1 MGKAYFAFFLL
12 IFTFISCEEIPN
24 EILLLNDNWQFS
36 EAGKSDWKTAE
47 IPGTVQADLLLL
59 GEIPDPFLKNNE
71 DSIQWVSTKNWQY
84 KKQFSVSEENLKRTK
99 HFLNF
104 EGLDTYADVFLNDS
118 LLLSANNAF
127 RNWEIDVSNAL
138 KAENEV
144 LVVFKSPD
152 SIEKNEAEKLGYKL
166 PEGNR
171 VFTRKPQYQYGWDW
185 APKIK
190 TIGIW
195 RDVTLISYNLARLKD
210 VFLQTKS
217 ISDSLAE
224 IVANFEIEAWKEEE
238 ITLKINNKNTSETFS
253 KKIKTTTGASEI
265 QIPFKIKNPKLW
277 WTHNLG
283 EPFLYDIQIELL
295 HNGSVL
301 ESYTKKLGIRSI
313 ELVTEKDSIGESF
326 LL

>member
-1 MGKAYFAFFLL
+1 MAVGDSFFHNFFKVDCKSALRFFKADFFISYTENNYFSAMGKAYFAFFLL

-71 DSIQWVSTKNWQY
+71 DSLQWVSTKNWQY

-138 KAENEV
+138 KAEKRS
-144 LVVFKSPD
+144 FGCFQKS
-152 SIEKNEAEKLGYKL
+152 
-166 PEGNR
+166 
-171 VFTRKPQYQYGWDW
+171 
-185 APKIK
+185 
-190 TIGIW
+190 
-195 RDVTLISYNLARLKD
+195 
-210 VFLQTKS
+210 
-217 ISDSLAE
+217 
-224 IVANFEIEAWKEEE
+224 
-238 ITLKINNKNTSETFS
+238 
-253 KKIKTTTGASEI
+253 
-265 QIPFKIKNPKLW
+265 
-277 WTHNLG
+277 
-283 EPFLYDIQIELL
+283 
-295 HNGSVL
+295 
-301 ESYTKKLGIRSI
+301 
-313 ELVTEKDSIGESF
+313 
-326 LL
+326 